1 MMSLLFTPISP
12 LPSTKEMLNKVCGR
26 KEESE
31 KGKTEEKQKLAMTLY
46 IPGDQRRG
54 QKEEHKCLERLYS
67 VCRGKLWKVLE
78 QENDRIQEAEF
89 NEDESGTLL
98 FRKCLSI
105 SESRDASFLV
115 SMEQKVKDLHC

>member
-1 MMSLLFTPISP
+1 MMSLLFTPVSP
-12 LPSTKEMLNKVCGR
+12 LPSTKEMLNKVCRR
-26 KEESE
+26 KEERE

-67 VCRGKLWKVLE
+67 VCRGKPWKVLE

-89 NEDESGTLL
+89 NEDEFGTLL
-98 FRKCLSI
+98 LRKC
-105 SESRDASFLV
+105 
-115 SMEQKVKDLHC
+115 